1 MNSKDKNFKRI
12 LALERRQ
19 DEIREAQRKL
29 GYEKLDEPYQ
39 KGWDGYW
46 VLRDDIARSEGG
58 ERLSGLIEHFGRTI
72 FSPTKDF
79 KTWSKGDRKYHDHK
93 PYFGKVD
100 EETYDRY
107 YSWVQEWF
115 VYDPSEDRQWWNG
128 VKRYYRFTIPEWM
141 LVMKKEKHW
150 VTEYKVM
157 DEVLEQ
163 EYTELSDKIAE
174 LLDYRSWWRRGD
186 KSAKHYQKFRNR
198 SFRAKEKREVKKAMR
213 SGNFDDMDLP
223 IEKKQVPWDMW

>member
-12 LALERRQ
+12 LELERRQ

-29 GYEKLDEPYQ
+29 GYEKLDVPYL

-58 ERLSGLIEHFGRTI
+58 EKLSGLIEYFKNTI
-72 FSPTKDF
+72 FSPNKQF
-79 KTWSKGDRKYHDHK
+79 KTWSKGDRKYHYHK
-93 PYFGKVD
+93 PSFKIVD

-107 YSWVQEWF
+107 RSWVQEWF
-115 VYDPSEDRQWWNG
+115 VYDPSEDRQWWNS
-128 VKRYYRFTIPEWM
+128 KRYYRFTIPEWM
-141 LVMKKEKHW
+141 LIMKKEKHW

-163 EYTELSDKIAE
+163 EYSELSDKIAV

-186 KSAKHYQKFRNR
+186 KSAKPYQQFRNR
-198 SFRAKEKREVKKAMR
+198 SFRKREKREVRKAMR
-213 SGNFDDMDLP
+213 SENFDDMDLP
-223 IEKKQVPWDMW
+223 ICKKQVPWDMW

>member
-1 MNSKDKNFKRI
+1 MNSKHKNFKKI
-12 LALERRQ
+12 LRLERRQ

-29 GYEKLDEPYQ
+29 GYEKLDVPYL

-46 VLRDDIARSEGG
+46 VLRDDIARSENG
-58 ERLSGLIEHFGRTI
+58 ERLSGLIEYFGRTI

-79 KTWSKGDRKYHDHK
+79 KTWSKVDRKYHDHK
-93 PYFGKVD
+93 PFFTKVD
-100 EETYDRY
+100 EETYNRY

-150 VTEYKVM
+150 VTEYKVT
-157 DEVLEQ
+157 DEVLTQ
-163 EYTELSDKIAE
+163 EYDELTDKIME
-174 LLDYRSWWRRGD
+174 LKGHVPWYRCHGT
-186 KSAKHYQKFRNR
+186 AKPYQQLRNR

-213 SGNFDDMDLP
+213 SENFDDMDLP
-223 IEKKQVPWDMW
+223 VPKKQVLWDLW

>member
-1 MNSKDKNFKRI
+1 MNSKHKHYKEI
-12 LALERRQ
+12 LRLERRQ

-29 GYEKLDEPYQ
+29 GYEKLETPYL
-39 KGWDGYW
+39 KGWDAHW
-46 VLRDDIARSEGG
+46 VLRDDIARSENG
-58 ERLSGLIEHFGRTI
+58 ERLSGLIEYFGETI

-79 KTWSKGDRKYHDHK
+79 QTWSRSDRKYHDHK
-93 PYFGKVD
+93 PFFGKVD
-100 EETYDRY
+100 EETYNRY

-163 EYTELSDKIAE
+163 EYAELRDKISE
-174 LLDYRSWWRRGD
+174 LQGHVAWYRCNGR
-186 KSAKHYQKFRNR
+186 AKPYQQIRNR
-198 SFRAKEKREVKKAMR
+198 SFRGKEKRAVRKAMR
-213 SGNFDDMDLP
+213 SGNFDNMDLP
-223 IEKKQVPWDMW
+223 IEKKQVLWDMW

>member
-12 LALERRQ
+12 LELERRQ

-29 GYEKLDEPYQ
+29 GYEKLDVPYLR
-39 KGWDGYW
+39 GWDGYW

-79 KTWSKGDRKYHDHK
+79 KTWSKGDRKYYDHK
-93 PYFGKVD
+93 PFFGKVD

-141 LVMKKEKHW
+141 LVMVKEKHW

-163 EYTELSDKIAE
+163 EYAEVSGKIAV

-186 KSAKHYQKFRNR
+186 KSAKPYQQFRNR
-198 SFRAKEKREVKKAMR
+198 SFRAKEKREVRKAMR
-213 SGNFDDMDLP
+213 SENFDDMDLP